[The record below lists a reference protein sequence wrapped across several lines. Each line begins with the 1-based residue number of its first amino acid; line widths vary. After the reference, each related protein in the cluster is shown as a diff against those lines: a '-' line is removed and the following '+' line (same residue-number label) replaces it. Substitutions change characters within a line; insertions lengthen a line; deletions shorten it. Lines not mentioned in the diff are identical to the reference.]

1 MSFSWVDIILVIW
14 DATSGTPVVK
24 HFLGGEV
31 NILSICNY
39 LKKKLLKSLSEM
51 HNNIFT
57 DYMIQLLGL
66 KYILGIKKI
75 KQ

>member
-1 MSFSWVDIILVIW
+1 MAPPL
-14 DATSGTPVVK
+14 VK

-31 NILSICNY
+31 TSSQSVIT
-39 LKKKLLKSLSEM
+39 LKKTLKSLSEM

-66 KYILGIKKI
+66 F
-75 KQ
+75 